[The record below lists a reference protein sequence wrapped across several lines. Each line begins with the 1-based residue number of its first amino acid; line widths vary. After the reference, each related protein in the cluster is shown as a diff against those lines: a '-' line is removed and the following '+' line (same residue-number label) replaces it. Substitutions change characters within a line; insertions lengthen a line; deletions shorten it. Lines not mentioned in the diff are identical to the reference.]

1 MIKNVGKM
9 KATSAKSRKSRNQ
22 RKTIHKENGNGYE
35 DKIGKFVRR
44 RYNPITITS

>member
-1 MIKNVGKM
+1 MEKNVGKI

-22 RKTIHKENGNGYE
+22 RKTTHKEYGNGYE
-35 DKIGKFVRR
+35 ERIGNLCRK